1 MLNNLQHC
9 YLARV
14 PSEAAWPVRLRLLL
28 PDRPAAV
35 RVELAG
41 VLGRL
46 GRFSEAA
53 AVIEAVAVDVPGR
66 ARRAAAADRG
76 AVPRP
81 RQLSPAPPD
90 PQSGSRR

>member
-1 MLNNLQHC
+1 M
-9 YLARV
+9 

-28 PDRPAAV
+28 PDRPAAM

-53 AVIEAVAVDVPGR
+53 AVIEAVAVDVPD
-66 ARRAAAADRG
+66 ARGEQLRQTAARF
-76 AVPRP
+76 
-81 RQLSPAPPD
+81 PAPTPN
-90 PQSGSRR
+90 